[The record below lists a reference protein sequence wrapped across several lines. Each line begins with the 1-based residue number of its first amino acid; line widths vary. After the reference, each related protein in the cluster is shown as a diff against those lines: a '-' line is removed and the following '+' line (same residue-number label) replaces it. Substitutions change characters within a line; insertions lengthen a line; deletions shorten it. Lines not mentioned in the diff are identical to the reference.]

1 MTGFG
6 LYLTVYLRFY
16 PQRRLFPALRR
27 FFCGAAGGKGRRSGI
42 SAFGASAAALA
53 GSLGTGNIAGV
64 AAALTAG
71 GPGAVFWMWVSALLG
86 MSLKYAEIFLSVRFR
101 KDGDGSPMR
110 YIEQAWGGNTLSCV
124 FACGCIGAS
133 FGVGNMAQAS
143 AAADSIEAAFHLPAV
158 YTGIL
163 LMLAV
168 GCVMLGGKN
177 RIVSAS
183 ERLIPLIGGIYLL
196 GASLVI
202 LSRLNRLPGMLLLIL
217 RDAFSVQS
225 AAGGLA
231 GIFVSRAFRS
241 GITRGIFTNEA
252 GMGSSPIIHGAAEC
266 DSPSDEGLWGVAEVA
281 LDTLIM
287 CTMTAAVLL
296 LTDSLSGGLDGA
308 ELTVAAFSSVLGD
321 GAGYFLGIAT
331 ALFAFSS
338 ILSWSWCGESALAY
352 LGAGKRG
359 RWGYRCLFLAA
370 VLVGSC
376 FPIQT
381 VLSISDLLNF
391 YMSVPNLLAIF
402 RLRKTIVNETLSL
415 SRTVSASV

>member
-1 MTGFG
+1 MTAFG
-6 LYLTVYLRFY
+6 LYLTFYLRFY
-16 PQRRLFPALRR
+16 PQRKLPLALRR
-27 FFCGAAGGKGRRSGI
+27 FFGGASGKDHQKGI
-42 SAFGASAAALA
+42 SSFGASAAALA
-53 GSLGTGNIAGV
+53 GTLGTGNIAGV

-71 GPGAVFWMWVSALLG
+71 GLGAVFWMWVSAVFG

-101 KDGDGSPMR
+101 KGKEGGPMY
-110 YIEQAWGGNTLSCV
+110 YIEQTRGGDLLSCV

-133 FGVGNMAQAS
+133 FGVGNMAQS
-143 AAADSIEAAFHLPAV
+143 NAAADSIEASLHLPV
-158 YTGIL
+158 LCTGV
-163 LMLAV
+163 LMALAV
-168 GCVMLGGKN
+168 GCVMVGGKK

-196 GASLVI
+196 AAAIVI
-202 LSRLNRLPGMLLLIL
+202 ISRFDQLPEMFSLIL
-217 RDAFSVQS
+217 QDAFSARS
-225 AAGGLA
+225 AAGGVT

-252 GMGSSPIIHGAAEC
+252 GMGSSPIIHGSA
-266 DSPSDEGLWGVAEVA
+266 DSRSPSDEGLWGVAEVA

-296 LTDSLSGGLDGA
+296 LTGSMSTGLDGA

-321 GAGYFLGIAT
+321 GAGIFLGIST

-338 ILSWSWCGESALAY
+338 ILTWSWCGESALRY

-359 RWGYRCLFLAA
+359 QWIYRSLFVAA
-370 VLVGSC
+370 VIIGTA
-376 FPIQT
+376 FPVQT
-381 VLSISDLLNF
+381 ILSVSDLLNF

-402 RLRKTIVNETLSL
+402 RLKKMIKKETISDF
-415 SRTVSASV
+415 A